1 MQMKALRSL
10 NFAKLSSSNSTR
22 DVYWDTL
29 ISSGTPA
36 GYCLSQMRSM
46 VFPLWFVPVLGPG
59 RLVWGSIEQCGSR
72 WQAAARN
79 RRVVDEEGAGSGGP
93 KSGLTAWRGG
103 GLLIRRLGLAGA
115 LGFDRRL
122 CSSLGLCRLRGGLI
136 ARGYRL
142 FASFGG
148 GSRLGIRVSDGGRFG
163 GGLRVGLGIGP
174 GVLPGVLAGILIRR
188 IRLFCRNP
196 RLLSARSYGLLFGVH
211 SHGG

>member
-36 GYCLSQMRSM
+36 GYCLSQTRSM

-59 RLVWGSIEQCGSR
+59 RPVWGSVEQCGSR

-163 GGLRVGLGIGP
+163 GGLRVGLG
-174 GVLPGVLAGILIRR
+174 VLLGLAGIFIRR

-196 RLLSARSYGLLFGVH
+196 RLLSARPRGLLFGV
-211 SHGG
+211 